1 MINLKRAMFLLSVV
15 LWMPSCAPEPET
27 IFVSQEQYEEYLT
40 EKYASEQMSYLP
52 KEAKLIKTFSP
63 VSGDSMIVFE
73 LDGKKYLYRKW
84 IAGSHSTEIMCPYQE
99 QNQNQN

>member
-15 LWMPSCAPEPET
+15 LWMPSCAPEP

-52 KEAKLIKTFSP
+52 KEAKLIKTF
-63 VSGDSMIVFE
+63 
-73 LDGKKYLYRKW
+73 LL
-84 IAGSHSTEIMCPYQE
+84 
-99 QNQNQN
+99 